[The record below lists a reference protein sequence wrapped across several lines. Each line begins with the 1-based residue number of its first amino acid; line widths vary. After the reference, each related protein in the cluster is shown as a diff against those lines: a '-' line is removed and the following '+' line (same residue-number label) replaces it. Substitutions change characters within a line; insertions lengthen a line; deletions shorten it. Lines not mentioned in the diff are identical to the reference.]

1 MVSDKIHV
9 YTDGACAGNPGNGGW
24 GVYIELNN
32 ESVKLSG
39 SEESTTN
46 NRMELKAVIEA
57 LKYINNDTKLVIF
70 TDSKYVMQGIQEWIK
85 NWKINNW
92 KTSQKKP
99 VKNKELWQELDEL
112 VSNRTI
118 EWQWVKGHSGDF
130 GNEMAD
136 KLATSAIII

>member
-32 ESVKLSG
+32 KSVKLSG

-57 LKYINNDTKLVIF
+57 LKYVNDETKLVIF

>member
-1 MVSDKIHV
+1 MASDKIHA

-24 GVYIELNN
+24 GVYIELKD

-39 SEESTTN
+39 SEEGTTN
-46 NRMELKAVIEA
+46 NRMELRAVIEA
-57 LKYINNDTKLVIF
+57 LKYVSNETKLVIF

-92 KTSQKKP
+92 RTSQKKP

-112 VSNRTI
+112 VSNRNI

-130 GNEMAD
+130 GNEIAD
-136 KLATSAIII
+136 KLATSAIMI

>member
-9 YTDGACAGNPGNGGW
+9 YTDGW

-57 LKYINNDTKLVIF
+57 LKYVNNDTKLVIF